1 MRSLSILAA
10 AFIIASCS
18 SSKPDSGLDYSDI
31 QSTSLDAMH
40 PSPTVVMTNKSP
52 RHTGN
57 PNDYS
62 NAPKFT
68 SRLLENDTVSTA
80 KPDYSNIKSLNM
92 DAQIYNTSPDNI
104 MEKSVIVQP
113 VIQPK

>member
-1 MRSLSILAA
+1 MKSLSILAA
-10 AFIIASCS
+10 VFIIVSCS
-18 SSKPDSGLDYSDI
+18 SSKPESGLDYSNI

-40 PSPTVVMTNKSP
+40 PSPTVVITGKAP
-52 RHTGN
+52 RHRGN

-62 NAPKFT
+62 NSEKFT
-68 SRLLENDTVSTA
+68 SGSLENDTVSTA